1 MASLSDLSPSLQWFL
16 KHVLAEI
23 NPSADRF
30 EELVDFFYE
39 LDAQATMLA
48 EIDSTAVAGVLTLVQ
63 SVVTARGEG
72 AAPDNIDTIEGSAVE
87 DSSIFWSVT
96 GAEAITYRDFS
107 VGAGNIATHGDTSI
121 VTATGDVVMG
131 FRTGNVVHV
140 FPFSVAAGTP
150 AGDIALAEGSLLVGN
165 SSAQAAALDVKGADK
180 VPVGNGTTVT
190 TMTLPTT
197 GLVAKTAAG
206 TAAGRTITGTADQ
219 VNVSQGDGVAGNPT
233 LSLPQSIATTSSPE
247 FAGLTI
253 TGDILHQGGS
263 FLGDAEQIDLRAN
276 YLLQNTDYVAA
287 VGVTA
292 GLVANYLPTATAD
305 TTVGAGVVTAGVD
318 GVSDPT
324 ITTVGAATFAAT
336 DIVMISG
343 SDNDGENDGIFE
355 VQGHAGNVL
364 TLKSTDNGV
373 SNRVEAFTLDQVT
386 ANAGDVGMAITKIT
400 VTVLRTGADGIW
412 EVGSGSQTGIV
423 YSDLLR
429 ASDVGSIA
437 QAYDASLVSL
447 AALATAA
454 DKLPYATALDTY
466 AETGLTAYART
477 LLDDADAA
485 TARATLGLKDTWTM
499 AVLGAWAIDGDGA
512 NTNGAGLVGAV
523 PTLTEAAVSQAKVEN
538 GGVFGDLSA
547 VNAGYG
553 ATYQLFPDAPVA
565 ETDYCYFGRV
575 VQFCEI
581 AFDMSATVA
590 TFDAAGVLA
599 WEYWTGAAWATLTVS
614 YNGTSTTTKT
624 DGSLAFGQDG
634 ALSFVPPA
642 DWAQTAVDGVTIFW
656 VRCGIAAGKAA
667 NLTAVPITN
676 AKQHEVVSPEDGF
689 YCPLAGTITAIRLSD
704 NAAVLHTTADVE
716 FIVMNHTSGDHSGV
730 LTFAMDRRTQ
740 RFSGL
745 TLAVAAGDRLGVLV
759 VTEDT
764 AAEPTGCVL
773 ELEVTL

>member
-131 FRTGNVVHV
+131 FRTGNVIHV

-150 AGDIALAEGSLLVGN
+150 AGDIALARGSVLAGN
-165 SSAQAAALDVKGADK
+165 SSAQAAAVDLSGADDI
-180 VPVGNGTTVT
+180 PIGDGADVT

-197 GLVAKTAAG
+197 GLVAKTALN
-206 TAAGRTITGTADQ
+206 TSAGRTITGTADQ
-219 VNVSQGDGVAGNPT
+219 VVVANGDGVAGNPT

-247 FAGLTI
+247 FAGLKI

-343 SDNDGENDGIFE
+343 SDNDGENDGIYE
-355 VQGHAGNVL
+355 VLSHAANLL
-364 TLKSTDNGV
+364 TLKSTDNGI

-400 VTVLRTGADGIW
+400 VTVIRTGADGIW

-437 QAYDASLVSL
+437 QAHDASLTSL

-454 DKLPYATALDTY
+454 DKLPYATAADTY
-466 AETGLTAYART
+466 AEADFTAFART
-477 LLDDADAA
+477 LLDDATAGDARTTLGVGTGDTPEFAGVELTADA
-485 TARATLGLKDTWTM
+485 TANGTGVVVSSEKVEVRTLKL
-499 AVLGAWAIDGDGA
+499 
-512 NTNGAGLVGAV
+512 
-523 PTLTEAAVSQAKVEN
+523 TLTNTPVVMADEA
-538 GGVFGDLSA
+538 
-547 VNAGYG
+547 
-553 ATYQLFPDAPVA
+553 
-565 ETDYCYFGRV
+565 
-575 VQFCEI
+575 
-581 AFDMSATVA
+581 ATVA
-590 TFDAAGVLA
+590 YGSLKVADLPQGNIVILGAVMDLALTLSAAGINADWDGDVGLGTTAAGNNAALAGTEQDLIPTTATPQAVASATTAKAKSTATELAAGVFDGTTA
-599 WEYWTGAAWATLTVS
+599 TGAAKDIYLNILVDDADHDV
-614 YNGTSTTTKT
+614 TTT
-624 DGSLAFGQDG
+624 
-634 ALSFVPPA
+634 P
-642 DWAQTAVDGVTIFW
+642 
-656 VRCGIAAGKAA
+656 
-667 NLTAVPITN
+667 TN
-676 AKQHEVVSPEDGF
+676 IICD
-689 YCPLAGTITAIRLSD
+689 GTIQITYCNL
-704 NAAVLHTTADVE
+704 
-716 FIVMNHTSGDHSGV
+716 GDI
-730 LTFAMDRRTQ
+730 A
-740 RFSGL
+740 
-745 TLAVAAGDRLGVLV
+745 
-759 VTEDT
+759 
-764 AAEPTGCVL
+764 
-773 ELEVTL
+773 

>member
-1 MASLSDLSPSLQWFL
+1 MALNPQILGRNYQVRSVKTPSVRLCDEGRSTST
-16 KHVLAEI
+16 AY
-23 NPSADRF
+23 ADIITGTGVPAGGYGRH
-30 EELVDFFYE
+30 
-39 LDAQATMLA
+39 ASATMLYLRQDASDANTCLYVTDDGGTTWEAVDATLAGADFGATGLLADIIA
-48 EIDSTAVAGVLTLVQ
+48 ESTGGAGVTIDGAKILDGHIVD
-63 SVVTARGEG
+63 SVGFYDAAAPTKIGRLDVGAVTAGQTRVVSV
-72 AAPDNIDTIEGSAVE
+72 PDANVDLA
-87 DSSIFWSVT
+87 DLVT
-96 GAEAITYRDFS
+96 M
-107 VGAGNIATHGDTSI
+107 VGAG
-121 VTATGDVVMG
+121 
-131 FRTGNVVHV
+131 
-140 FPFSVAAGTP
+140 
-150 AGDIALAEGSLLVGN
+150 
-165 SSAQAAALDVKGADK
+165 AQALDVAA
-180 VPVGNGTTVT
+180 T
-190 TMTLPTT
+190 PT
-197 GLVAKTAAG
+197 
-206 TAAGRTITGTADQ
+206 
-219 VNVSQGDGVAGNPT
+219 
-233 LSLPQSIATTSSPE
+233 
-247 FAGLTI
+247 FAGLAV

-276 YLLQNTDYVAA
+276 YLLQNADYVAA